1 MGDIPNWSV
10 PHRLTEKD
18 NVMQRIYR
26 FMVLI
31 ALAVTAVVCAVP
43 AIADDGSTVI
53 LDYQPTA
60 NPVADRTVHLDV
72 NKLDRDTHEFV
83 KGAHLQIIDKETGE
97 VKADW
102 ISDGTTQES
111 ARELDVDRNYILHE
125 VEAPAGYE
133 KAEDVEFILRS
144 VNFETKGEVIS
155 GAQTSDG
162 QTNAE
167 FNNVSGDIETQAFVI
182 SLYDKASPAERT
194 ITETRERPSENNTQN
209 QNEKQ
214 QQNTNTTKQT
224 TSTQTTNVQS
234 GTVTISTRSGGGSLT
249 QTSDDTSYVP
259 IIVIV
264 VAAIGI
270 IGFAIYKRRK

>member
-1 MGDIPNWSV
+1 
-10 PHRLTEKD
+10 
-18 NVMQRIYR
+18 MQRIYR
-26 FMVLI
+26 FIVLL
-31 ALAVTAVVCAVP
+31 ALAVATVVCAKP

-53 LDYQPTA
+53 LDYKPTA
-60 NPVADRTVHLDV
+60 NPVADRTVHLNV

-83 KGAHLQIIDKETGE
+83 KGAHLQVIDKETGE

-102 ISDGTTQES
+102 ISDGTTQAS

-125 VEAPAGYE
+125 VEAPEGYE

-155 GAQTSDG
+155 GAETADG
-162 QTNAE
+162 ETNAE

-182 SLYDKASPAERT
+182 SLFDKESPAERT
-194 ITETRERPSENNTQN
+194 VTETRVRPSENNTQN

-214 QQNTNTTKQT
+214 QQNTNTTNT
-224 TSTQTTNVQS
+224 TSTTNTTKQTANTQKTNVQS
-234 GTVTISTRSGGGSLT
+234 GTVTTSTSSGGGSLT
-249 QTSDDTSYVP
+249 QTGDDTSYVP

-264 VAAIGI
+264 VAALGI